1 MNKQDT
7 KQQMYTITC
16 TGEQMNVIA
25 AAVEDWHRFLVGQC
39 DMNYATSYL
48 DNRKAMQ
55 GNLRQLEGF
64 VPHSD
69 WCGSGIGNEYHR
81 KAIAQSYGIYRQIL
95 HYFATQYPSRDFNVY
110 NYETPTCE
118 DNMPLIKI
126 EKKKKPQVKGQMEML

>member
-1 MNKQDT
+1 MNKQET

-16 TGEQMNVIA
+16 TKEQLNVIA

-39 DMNYATSYL
+39 DMNYATGYL

-81 KAIAQSYGIYRQIL
+81 KAIAQSYGIYRQIG
-95 HYFATQYPSRDFNVY
+95 HYFAMQEPKMGWNTLQD
-110 NYETPTCE
+110 TTLTCN

-126 EKKKKPQVKGQMEML
+126 EKKGDNK

>member
-1 MNKQDT
+1 MKKQET

-16 TGEQMNVIA
+16 TEDQLHIIA
-25 AAVEDWHRFLVGQC
+25 AAVEDWCRFLVGQC

-81 KAIAQSYGIYRQIL
+81 KAIAQSYGIYRQIG
-95 HYFATQYPSRDFNVY
+95 HYFAMQEPKMGWNTLQD
-110 NYETPTCE
+110 TTLTCN

-126 EKKKKPQVKGQMEML
+126 EKKGDNK